1 MLGSTLWLT
10 VATLAGLI
18 AGFAREWLLIHA
30 WGASN
35 QSDAFL
41 ISLFLPEALR
51 MALAAG
57 LISAAALPLYLR
69 RSEPEQ
75 IAWLDGMSSRF
86 ILCGLGVSL
95 LLALAAPLWVRL
107 IGPGLNDQAHAL
119 ASASLQTLA
128 WCVPGF
134 LLHALLSVPLQA
146 RERFVL
152 AGLGSL
158 LFNLPP
164 VLYLA
169 ATGQQASLAVT
180 AQSCVIG
187 SLLMPLALLPA
198 LWRLH
203 WRPWRLRGAAGA
215 GRELLSGIGPLLA
228 SNLTSQGLALLERI
242 VASLLGEGA
251 VAWANLARKLVNLPL
266 IALLSLNQVLLSL
279 MSRTNG
285 QERLQL
291 LKRGLN
297 LATLLTLPA
306 ALGLVGATPALVHL
320 MFPGQAASSPLPE
333 LLAWFAV
340 PLLFG
345 AWNSML
351 ARFAYADGD
360 TRMPLRCE
368 LIGGALNAV
377 ALAILPYFF
386 GLNGIPMAMT
396 LGLTLT
402 SLLLMRRQNLLG
414 EVPWRR
420 QWLLTIPVLG
430 VGALV
435 LHPLHSTWI
444 QLSAS
449 ILAGGV
455 ALVGLA
461 WWLKPWRSDAGTA
474 VPDAHA

>member
-10 VATLAGLI
+10 LATLTGLV

-51 MALAAG
+51 MALASG
-57 LISAAALPLYLR
+57 LIGAAALPLYQR
-69 RSEPEQ
+69 RQNREQ
-75 IAWLDGMSSRF
+75 VDWLNGMSSRF
-86 ILCGLGVSL
+86 ILCGLAIGL
-95 LLALAAPLWVRL
+95 LLALAAPLWVML
-107 IGPGLNDQAHAL
+107 IGPGLNEQARAL
-119 ASASLQTLA
+119 AADSLRILA

-146 RERFVL
+146 REKFVL

-164 VLYLA
+164 VLYLM
-169 ATGQQASLAVT
+169 TQGKQASLDNT
-180 AQSCVIG
+180 ALSCLVG

-198 LWRLH
+198 LWRLD
-203 WRPWRLRGAAGA
+203 WRPWQLRGIPGA
-215 GRELLSGIGPLLA
+215 GRELLSSIGPLLG

-251 VAWANLARKLVNLPL
+251 VAWTNLARKLVNLPL

-279 MSRTNG
+279 MSRSAG
-285 QERLQL
+285 QERLDI

-306 ALGLVGATPALVHL
+306 ALGLIGATPTLVHL
-320 MFPGQAASSPLPE
+320 MFPEQDASGPLPE

-351 ARFAYADGD
+351 ARLAYAAGD
-360 TRMPLRCE
+360 TRMPLNCE

-377 ALAILPYFF
+377 MLGILPFFF

-396 LGLTLT
+396 VGLTLT
-402 SLLLMRRQNLLG
+402 SILLMRKQNLLD
-414 EVPWRR
+414 EVPWLR
-420 QWLLTIPVLG
+420 QWLLAIPALG
-430 VGALV
+430 LGAL
-435 LHPLHSTWI
+435 LH
-444 QLSAS
+444 QLQSPWTQLIAS
-449 ILAGGV
+449 ILAG
-455 ALVGLA
+455 AIAFCGLA
-461 WWLKPWRSDAGTA
+461 LWLKPWRNPPAHGTQADA
-474 VPDAHA
+474 PI